1 MVARTLNVQKGTEC
15 VLVKLIYQ
23 MESKQNESNKKLT
36 RL

>member
-1 MVARTLNVQKGTEC
+1 MVATALNVQKDTEC

-23 MESKQNESNKKLT
+23 MEWKENKSNEKFT